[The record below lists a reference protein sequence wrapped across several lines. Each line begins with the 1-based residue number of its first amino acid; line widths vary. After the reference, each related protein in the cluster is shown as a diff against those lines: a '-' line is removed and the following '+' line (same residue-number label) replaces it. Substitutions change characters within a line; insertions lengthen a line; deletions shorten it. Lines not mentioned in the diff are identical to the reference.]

1 MKLTVSWDEVFALI
15 ISHLKYIRIKF
26 HRIPSIKNLF
36 AELMENES
44 AASASKTN
52 FNWTNILSNI
62 CFMP

>member
-36 AELMENES
+36 AELIEE
-44 AASASKTN
+44 
-52 FNWTNILSNI
+52 WIGCI
-62 CFMP
+62 CIQN